1 MSSTDQMVQVYQL
14 RIWIRHISPQIWRRL
29 LVRSDSTIAHL
40 HDTLQLAFGWT
51 DDHLHQFLIRGKP
64 YGIARSGGMSFDDNP
79 HLVHLRDFHFRS
91 KETWVYEYDLTD
103 WWQHE
108 IRLEQ
113 ILPLDPSKQYP
124 ICVAGK
130 RRGPIEDC
138 GGPWA
143 FMELQDKYPLWEVL
157 PQFAQLL
164 LDHHDDLDDYQDEL
178 RQLAYWV
185 VHENFDRRAVN
196 CRLAALAEEST
207 TCTPEKGGSDAY
219 PSTSAH

>member
-1 MSSTDQMVQVYQL
+1 MSSIDQAVQVYQL

-29 LVRSDSTIAHL
+29 LVRSDSTIAQL
-40 HDTLQLAFGWT
+40 HDTLQIAFGWS
-51 DDHLHQFLIRGKP
+51 DEHLHQFLIRGKP
-64 YGIARSGGMSFDDNP
+64 YGITRSGGMSFDDNP
-79 HLVHLRDFHFRS
+79 HQVWLRDFHFRW

-113 ILPLDPSKQYP
+113 VLPLDPAKRYP
-124 ICVAGK
+124 FCVAGK

-143 FMELQDKYPLWEVL
+143 FMALQDQNPLWKVL

-164 LDHHDDLDDYQDEL
+164 LDHRDDLDDYRDEL

-185 VHENFDRRAVN
+185 VREDFDRQAVN
-196 CRLAALAEEST
+196 RRLAEYMLGGGKRR
-207 TCTPEKGGSDAY
+207 KGAGDAY
-219 PSTSAH
+219 SDTGCH